1 PPQRR
6 PCEEVRLSLADV
18 GRERSRLRLRRHG
31 HHMLL
36 ASGEHTHLPEAHLR
50 PCNSLLQCLE
60 VAGDAAAAED
70 RQGAGEGCAAGA
82 REEIRVVE
90 VDVHDGH
97 VETGSQRRARGHAE
111 RVRRRELEQ
120 TRAARQDEPGGC
132 RQLQARSALGQ
143 VGGAERRRGA
153 VRVAELGQRL
163 RERLVHVPAAAAE
176 DGRLEAVRA
185 KPRRLAADALGVLRP
200 GGRGPRPLGGDEVRV
215 VAERPPCRGLP
226 RPRQPALRVLPR
238 RPVGWAHERRDPE
251 AARASGLQCREARP
265 AGVVERTR
273 DVAGDDRVP
282 LCGDVRHLRTSSTVR
297 KRRSRPCRPHEG
309 RARAPRA
316 GRGFR
321 RRLRRLRAR
330 APAPARDRPRDRR
343 SAGGGRAGRGGRR
356 LQRRA
361 VRVGRP
367 PAAARARA
375 RAGREEAAR
384 VDEAR
389 RRHAR
394 LRLRGE
400 GAPAPPAGAT
410 RGRPRAA
417 RRLPRA
423 PVRARRY
430 RAARDREAAARP
442 PARRRGRLRPRRAL
456 RRASRARAAERRR
469 VARARPCRGARGGR
483 APAGGRRPA
492 RGAPVR
498 RPRLERRRGAHGAGV
513 RLRAPPRPRAGRPAG
528 GRGRRRGRAR
538 AAGTLARAPLGR
550 GEGGALPG
558 HARRAPC
565 RPLRSPGRGLPG
577 SAPPGAVAARLRRP
591 QDGLRRPPLRPVQRP
606 AGRARRRR
614 AARPVGA
621 RPRPAA
627 PGRRRAPARRARLGA
642 RRPRP
647 PPVVPRRARAVA
659 ARLGRGG
666 RGDPSRRGRRPMT
679 GRRAYAL
686 VVATCVL
693 PRLAVLLHERGAIL
707 ANFTEKSD
715 DFARTFVHSGTF
727 GFVPGQPSAWT
738 QPLYSFFLIPV
749 YWMFGRNW
757 PAVGLSQIAL
767 AAATAVLVY
776 EIGRRFLSPRAGLV
790 AAVVSTLNPYL
801 IWHDVHVNRE
811 IVDQLFAAAVV
822 LLTLVAADRRT
833 ARVKLAAVA
842 LGVVLGLAILGNTR
856 LIVLPV
862 VVCGFVLWQRRRVLA
877 PALAV
882 GVCALALVPWAART
896 DASVGCFTLTTD
908 ARALWKANNEH
919 TYATLAAGKWI
930 DDVPRIPGS
939 PYTPEEA
946 ETLYYQDHKLVH
958 VDECAQ
964 MRFYRHKA
972 LAFMVDHPAEKA
984 KLMGQAVRMLWD
996 PRVQKTEGRPGA
1008 GGFVDRVRTWV
1019 QPVYEIPLY

>member
-1 PPQRR
+1 
-6 PCEEVRLSLADV
+6 
-18 GRERSRLRLRRHG
+18 
-31 HHMLL
+31 
-36 ASGEHTHLPEAHLR
+36 
-50 PCNSLLQCLE
+50 
-60 VAGDAAAAED
+60 
-70 RQGAGEGCAAGA
+70 
-82 REEIRVVE
+82 
-90 VDVHDGH
+90 
-97 VETGSQRRARGHAE
+97 
-111 RVRRRELEQ
+111 
-120 TRAARQDEPGGC
+120 
-132 RQLQARSALGQ
+132 
-143 VGGAERRRGA
+143 
-153 VRVAELGQRL
+153 
-163 RERLVHVPAAAAE
+163 
-176 DGRLEAVRA
+176 
-185 KPRRLAADALGVLRP
+185 
-200 GGRGPRPLGGDEVRV
+200 
-215 VAERPPCRGLP
+215 
-226 RPRQPALRVLPR
+226 
-238 RPVGWAHERRDPE
+238 
-251 AARASGLQCREARP
+251 
-265 AGVVERTR
+265 
-273 DVAGDDRVP
+273 
-282 LCGDVRHLRTSSTVR
+282 
-297 KRRSRPCRPHEG
+297 
-309 RARAPRA
+309 
-316 GRGFR
+316 
-321 RRLRRLRAR
+321 
-330 APAPARDRPRDRR
+330 
-343 SAGGGRAGRGGRR
+343 
-356 LQRRA
+356 
-361 VRVGRP
+361 
-367 PAAARARA
+367 
-375 RAGREEAAR
+375 
-384 VDEAR
+384 
-389 RRHAR
+389 
-394 LRLRGE
+394 
-400 GAPAPPAGAT
+400 
-410 RGRPRAA
+410 
-417 RRLPRA
+417 
-423 PVRARRY
+423 
-430 RAARDREAAARP
+430 
-442 PARRRGRLRPRRAL
+442 
-456 RRASRARAAERRR
+456 
-469 VARARPCRGARGGR
+469 
-483 APAGGRRPA
+483 
-492 RGAPVR
+492 
-498 RPRLERRRGAHGAGV
+498 
-513 RLRAPPRPRAGRPAG
+513 
-528 GRGRRRGRAR
+528 
-538 AAGTLARAPLGR
+538 
-550 GEGGALPG
+550 
-558 HARRAPC
+558 
-565 RPLRSPGRGLPG
+565 
-577 SAPPGAVAARLRRP
+577 
-591 QDGLRRPPLRPVQRP
+591 
-606 AGRARRRR
+606 
-614 AARPVGA
+614 
-621 RPRPAA
+621 
-627 PGRRRAPARRARLGA
+627 
-642 RRPRP
+642 
-647 PPVVPRRARAVA
+647 
-659 ARLGRGG
+659 
-666 RGDPSRRGRRPMT
+666 MT

-693 PRLAVLLHERGAIL
+693 PRIAVLLHERGAIL

-1019 QPVYEIPLY
+1019 QPVYEIPLYALALIGLVLVPRRVAVLVVLLLCYQTLAAMGFAGDTRYRVPWDFTLALVAGVAVLSLARRLPPRVRDSAARLRGTVSAAP